1 MNLKPPVIAA
11 MGHVVE
17 KLFIIKLYKAASTP
31 KGLGQYFSEMV
42 ETVSEKQSKSRA
54 ALTDQIKKQY
64 KDKLDAGQKQNREL
78 QEKLLT

>member
-1 MNLKPPVIAA
+1 
-11 MGHVVE
+11 
-17 KLFIIKLYKAASTP
+17 
-31 KGLGQYFSEMV
+31 MV